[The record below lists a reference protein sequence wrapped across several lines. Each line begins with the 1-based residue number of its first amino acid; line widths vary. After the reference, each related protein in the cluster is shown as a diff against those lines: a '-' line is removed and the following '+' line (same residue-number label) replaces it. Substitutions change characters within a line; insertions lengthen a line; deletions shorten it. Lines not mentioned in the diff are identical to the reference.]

1 MKIEQNGSCLKIKG
15 LQHQEAL
22 PSSFKKTKFS
32 WVSYNNFSQ
41 LGPSAPFGLQLIFIN
56 SVSVYINTMKMTF
69 FRVFVKQ
76 LGRNQKSKSKIVF
89 IVLIYTTTTVYVR
102 E

>member
-22 PSSFKKTKFS
+22 PSRFKKTKFS

-41 LGPSAPFGLQLIFIN
+41 LGPSAPFGLEQIFIN
-56 SVSVYINTMKMTF
+56 SGQRLYQYNEDDFVSMFLLNNLVEIKN
-69 FRVFVKQ
+69 
-76 LGRNQKSKSKIVF
+76 RNRKLS
-89 IVLIYTTTTVYVR
+89 
-102 E
+102 